1 MNDGS
6 RFIGIDVGGTN
17 ITTAL
22 VHASGQVLK
31 RNKDR
36 TPPGA
41 GRDEVL
47 EAILATVS
55 GLLDKADAD
64 VETIEAIGLAVPG
77 LLDFRTHTIDAA
89 PNITISGIDL
99 REPLV
104 DAFGTDV
111 AVANDCDAAALGE
124 RWLGAARGAD
134 CAIGMFVGT
143 GIGGGI
149 FANGG
154 MIQHRNYSATE
165 IGHMIVQIDGP
176 LCGCGNR
183 GCLEA
188 LASRTAIE
196 RDLRAAIE
204 ADRKTILTKWLDGP
218 KDRIRSNMLYKALE
232 AGDDVVT
239 DVMYRAAHV
248 LGLGC
253 ITLRHI
259 FEPDVIIL
267 GGGVIEACGSLMM
280 DRIEETLRGDPYFS
294 RRDPTRLVLS
304 ALGDDAGVL
313 GAAAMAMM
321 EVGLAPL
328 DRTTLPPM
336 DYPRVDLAD
345 DTVTV
350 GEEVYHGDVIVRVN
364 TKSRPR
370 KKSEDAPRL
379 ASPAELSVKDLT
391 KAIKHGPEELF
402 IGADCFEEPL
412 PEELTE
418 FLHRRAIGVHIY
430 STAEAIAAFQQSTAR
445 KALLLLTGRSGA

>member
-31 RNKDR
+31 RNKNS

-41 GRDEVL
+41 DREKVIK
-47 EAILATVS
+47 AIINTVEE
-55 GLLDKADAD
+55 LIEKADAD
-64 VETIEAIGLAVPG
+64 IETIEAIGLAVPG

-89 PNITISGIDL
+89 PNITISGVDL
-99 REPLV
+99 RAPLA
-104 DAFGTDV
+104 DAFGTAM
-111 AVANDCDAAALGE
+111 AVGNDCDAAALGE
-124 RWLGAARGAD
+124 RWVGAARQAD

-154 MIQHRNYSATE
+154 MVQHRNYSATE

-196 RDLRAAIE
+196 RDLKAAID
-204 ADRKTILTKWLDGP
+204 AGRKTILTKWLDGP
-218 KDRIRSNMLYKALE
+218 KDRIRSKMLRDALE
-232 AGDDVVT
+232 ADDTVVT
-239 DVMYRAAHV
+239 DVMHRAAHV

-294 RRDPTRLVLS
+294 RREPTRLVLS

-321 EVGLAPL
+321 EVGLDPL
-328 DRTTLPPM
+328 DRASLPAM
-336 DYPRVDLAD
+336 DYPDLDLRD
-345 DTVTV
+345 DGVTV
-350 GEEVYHGDVIVRVN
+350 GEKVYHGDVIVRVN
-364 TKSRPR
+364 TKSRLR
-370 KKSEDAPRL
+370 KKSDDAPRL
-379 ASPAELSVKDLT
+379 ASPAELSVKDIT
-391 KAIKHGPEELF
+391 KAVKHGPEELF
-402 IGADCFEEPL
+402 IGADRCDEPL
-412 PEELTE
+412 PDDLAE

-445 KALLLLTGRSGA
+445 KALLLLTGRSRA